1 MIDEK
6 EADNIN
12 IFNNKNIDVR
22 YIINTTSLILMST
35 KNEEE
40 EAGDDNEVEKE
51 TVPTEATIND
61 RTTQET
67 ENENEGEG
75 EEERVEIDKIIEKL
89 ILFSMDAKSL
99 YIEVDGVSAVEL
111 IAKLVRKLT
120 GRCTSTRRS

>member
-1 MIDEK
+1 MFDEK
-6 EADNIN
+6 EAENIN
-12 IFNNKNIDVR
+12 IFNNKNIA
-22 YIINTTSLILMST
+22 
-35 KNEEE
+35 EEE